1 MVSVNKT
8 NAGHRHDV
16 SRRWSLAAALALTCA
31 AAPLMTAA
39 SLTSPAL
46 RGRAATPAAQPQTGP
61 ASLPSVLPGP
71 ASLPSAGATSAAQAI
86 LINAT
91 IPFSRAPII
100 AAEPFS
106 LGAADP
112 RARDRAL
119 NCLTDAIYYEA
130 ALEPTEGQ
138 RAVAQVVLNRVR
150 HPAFP
155 KTVCGVVFQGAPNPG
170 CQFTF
175 ACDGS
180 LSHAPAAWAW
190 ARARAVAQEAL
201 NGRVEA
207 EVGESTHYHAQY
219 VAPGWGGE
227 LAKVAQLGAHIFYR
241 WNGGWGLPG
250 AFSARYAA
258 VEPAV
263 DLKKLAAAV
272 TAAPALPPVVAQNE
286 PPEEPHAV
294 DDVGGRVQLGHGW
307 TPDVPSPPSG
317 ALERML
323 SAQGEASKPSGG

>member
-1 MVSVNKT
+1 M
-8 NAGHRHDV
+8 
-16 SRRWSLAAALALTCA
+16 
-31 AAPLMTAA
+31 
-39 SLTSPAL
+39 
-46 RGRAATPAAQPQTGP
+46 
-61 ASLPSVLPGP
+61 SLPG
-71 ASLPSAGATSAAQAI
+71 AGATSAAQAI
-86 LINAT
+86 LINAK
-91 IPFSRAPII
+91 IPFSRAPIM
-100 AAEPFS
+100 AAQPFS
-106 LGAADP
+106 LGSADQ

-130 ALEPTEGQ
+130 ALEPAEGQ

-180 LSHAPAAWAW
+180 LAHAPAAWAW
-190 ARARAVAQEAL
+190 ARARAVALEAL

-207 EVGESTHYHAQY
+207 KVGESTHYHAQY

-227 LAKVAQLGAHIFYR
+227 LAKVTQLGAHIFYR
-241 WNGGWGLPG
+241 WNGQWGQPG

-263 DLKKLAAAV
+263 DLKKLASAV
-272 TAAPALPPVVAQNE
+272 TTSPAPPPVVAQSE

-294 DDVGGRVQLGHGW
+294 DDVAGRVQLGHGW
-307 TPDVPSPPSG
+307 TPNVPSSPSD
-317 ALERML
+317 ALARML
-323 SAQGEASKPSGG
+323 AAQGEAPKPSGV